1 MPPSLNV
8 LFAHPLLRT
17 VSVDIHWP
25 DHCDPHCPCL
35 HCRLHREWISQNARP
50 GIFEEGDPAIV
61 AEREAEQE
69 RERERESSSVC
80 ASRPVERAIA
90 SNVET
95 TTTPDELSSSPQ
107 LSDLPPSF
115 SLTVSESHTFFLFIT
130 TTALVTKAWFH
141 CVAAAFGDPAPAQTV
156 AGLMLPML
164 VLYTGYTIPGPSM
177 VEVDL
182 VHQPDPVRL
191 RGAYVQRVSYTQR
204 NMLKTHSEWYQI
216 CKRVSHEPGGGL
228 SAQSPP
234 NDIWQSF
241 GIIIGFGIAFVTAFL
256 FFVEYNTSVSG
267 ETSATL
273 FKRGAKAP
281 VMREAQGKADTV
293 DEEKGVPESR
303 DTMEKI
309 RGESGL
315 YSMDVAVPMMLDVFT
330 WSTMFEWESTFQ
342 IQQRKFAHIFSPQIT
357 VLNVL
362 AERQTAGVVG
372 GERLANGYPLPSDF
386 QAQT

>member
-1 MPPSLNV
+1 MLTRSH
-8 LFAHPLLRT
+8 FWLLTIIPRT
-17 VSVDIHWP
+17 RLHTLRLQSRLQASFCEQRIVSVAHGLC
-25 DHCDPHCPCL
+25 H
-35 HCRLHREWISQNARP
+35 S
-50 GIFEEGDPAIV
+50 
-61 AEREAEQE
+61 
-69 RERERESSSVC
+69 
-80 ASRPVERAIA
+80 
-90 SNVET
+90 
-95 TTTPDELSSSPQ
+95 
-107 LSDLPPSF
+107 
-115 SLTVSESHTFFLFIT
+115 TFFLFIT

-177 VEVDL
+177 VAVDL

-216 CKRVSHEPGGGL
+216 CKRVSHEPGMGDCRLNLRPKSHGWKIVL
-228 SAQSPP
+228 SQSHTTIPTV
-234 NDIWQSF
+234 ISGSF

-281 VMREAQGKADTV
+281 VVREAQGKADTV

-303 DTMEKI
+303 DAMEKI

-330 WSTMFEWESTFQ
+330 WSTMFEWVKARPVVILHRASS
-342 IQQRKFAHIFSPQIT
+342 QRIWSRKVHSKYSSANLRISFLLRSP
-357 VLNVL
+357 
-362 AERQTAGVVG
+362 
-372 GERLANGYPLPSDF
+372 S
-386 QAQT
+386 